1 MVECK
6 YEWYKYVKVT
16 AAKSTGYTVLNKWVG
31 TQQWVTEMHG
41 SRDCR

>member
-16 AAKSTGYTVLNKWVG
+16 AAKSTGYTVLNK
-31 TQQWVTEMHG
+31 
-41 SRDCR
+41 